1 MTVPTPGPQHPDEP
15 GAVPSPAHDATH
27 DAPDAATHVAPDV
40 ASDVAPV
47 DAPVRAAV
55 PWWSVAAFV
64 LAAVTVVAVIG
75 TLVPAVRAPNVLG
88 PVAIVLAVVGR
99 RRGEGRVATAAL
111 WTSVGAVV
119 LQLLLPVLGWIA
131 LVLWSVSAG

>member
-1 MTVPTPGPQHPDEP
+1 MTVPAPGPQHPDEP
-15 GAVPSPAHDATH
+15 GAVPPAAHDATH
-27 DAPDAATHVAPDV
+27 AAP
-40 ASDVAPV
+40 DVAPV

-119 LQLLLPVLGWIA
+119 LQLLLPVLGWVA
-131 LVLWSVSAG
+131 LVIWSVSAG